1 MRKLLILALALLL
14 SPALVFAAPAE
25 YTDALY
31 FYSSHTGEAD
41 GAAGTFLA
49 YGGAK
54 PMSGSQACVTF
65 ANLTSD
71 LATAR
76 FFALVETGDETVVDV
91 ATVASDNTVPVTAT
105 TDLALT
111 PAGAGSWVMLYDPS
125 TGYAEVDRISS
136 GTAATNIVLVGTT
149 DHAYTTAT
157 RVIELTT
164 SGASALVANTTV
176 TFTADGGV
184 LCGKLG
190 EAFGWYLD
198 GTSACKI
205 GALTGTY
212 KK

>member
-1 MRKLLILALALLL
+1 MKKLLIFALALLL
-14 SPALVFAAPAE
+14 APAFAFAAPAE

-41 GAAGTFLA
+41 GPAATFLS

-54 PMSGSQACVTF
+54 PMSGTQACITF
-65 ANLTSD
+65 ANVTSD

-76 FFALVETGDETVVDV
+76 LFALVETGDETTVDV
-91 ATVASDNTVPVTAT
+91 AVAAANTTVPVAAT
-105 TDLALT
+105 TDLT
-111 PAGAGSWVMLYDPS
+111 ITSDGSWVMLYDPS

-164 SGASALVANTTV
+164 SGASNLVANTTV
-176 TFTADGGV
+176 TFTGAEGV
-184 LCGKLG
+184 LCGKMGQAL
-190 EAFGWYLD
+190 GWYLD
-198 GTSACKI
+198 GTSACRI
-205 GALTGTY
+205 GNIVGTY
-212 KK
+212 KR